1 MFEETELL
9 RDLAIALSVALGG
22 GWLAHV
28 CRQPAL
34 VGYLVAGV
42 IIGPYVLGLVEGSEE
57 IGTIATLGIVLLLFT
72 LGIKFSLREL
82 IRLRYVAIGGGIL
95 QMFLSAVL
103 GVGIASI
110 LGWSV
115 EETVVLAIVIG
126 LSSTMVVISLLSD
139 RGELHSV
146 HGRVMIGIL
155 LVQDIAAALAMF
167 ILPTLGTDSDIEI
180 SSILFALL
188 NAAIFLVG
196 VLILGFWIVPPFI
209 RRVARRGSREL
220 FIISSAALCFGSA
233 YGAHYMGLSAGLGA
247 FAVGL
252 VISESDFAHQ
262 VIGDTSPLRDTFSA
276 LFFVAVGML
285 LDISF
290 VADNIGTIL
299 FVVAAIVA
307 TKFMVSSAVTRLFR
321 YTGKTV
327 PLVGA
332 GIFQIGEFSLVLAEL
347 SRSNGGISEDIY
359 SIILASAMI
368 TIMLTP
374 PIFAITSRLVES
386 RWLASAFPA
395 EKHPAPI
402 QLKSTQHVVIC
413 GYGRVGSG
421 LAQALTELEIPFT
434 VIDLDPGVISHLR
447 SQKVPCVYGDAG
459 NMEVL
464 SRARLSEA
472 LLLVIATPDPVA
484 ARQAVDNARRINPRL
499 HIMAR
504 VHTRIEMD
512 ILQNQ
517 GVFDMVQP
525 EVEASIELVRHIL
538 CHMGIPPDEVSDMLG
553 RWRNKCPIKDYV
565 D

>member
-42 IIGPYVLGLVEGSEE
+42 IIGPHFLGLVEDSEE
-57 IGTIATLGIVLLLFT
+57 INTLATLGIVLLLFT

-95 QMFLSAVL
+95 QMFLSAVF

-167 ILPTLGTDSDIEI
+167 ILPTLGADSDINV

-188 NAAIFLVG
+188 NAAIFLAG

-209 RRVARRGSREL
+209 RRVAKRGSREL

-233 YGAHYMGLSAGLGA
+233 FGAHYLGLSAGLGA

-262 VIGDTSPLRDTFSA
+262 IIGDTSPLRDTFSA
-276 LFFVAVGML
+276 IFFVAIGML

-290 VADNIGTIL
+290 VTDHIGTIL
-299 FVVAAIVA
+299 FVVIAIVIA
-307 TKFMVSSAVTRLFR
+307 KFLVSSAVTRLFR

-347 SRSNGGISEDIY
+347 SRATGGISDDVY
-359 SIILASAMI
+359 SIILASAMG
-368 TIMLTP
+368 TILLTP
-374 PIFAITSRLVES
+374 PIFALTSRLVET
-386 RWLASAFPA
+386 RWLSSAFPA
-395 EKHPAPI
+395 DRHPVPL
-402 QLKSTQHVVIC
+402 QSKPTQHVVIC
-413 GYGRVGSG
+413 GYGRVGGG
-421 LAQALTELEIPFT
+421 LAQALTEIGIPFT
-434 VIDLDPGVISHLR
+434 IIDLDPGVISQLR
-447 SQKVPCVYGDAG
+447 SQKIPYVYGDAG
-459 NMEVL
+459 NIEVL
-464 SRARLSEA
+464 SQARLSEA

-484 ARQAVDNARRINPRL
+484 ARQAVDNARRLNPHL

-504 VHTRIEMD
+504 VHTQIEMD
-512 ILQNQ
+512 ILLNQ
-517 GVFDMVQP
+517 GVYDLVQP
-525 EVEASIELVRHIL
+525 EVEASIELLRHIL
-538 CHMGIPPDEVSDMLG
+538 CHMGTPPEEVTDILG
-553 RWRNKCPIKDYV
+553 RWRNKCPIRDYI